1 MREQKIS
8 TGLLNELRIEQG
20 LREGKHSRPP
30 GFLLR
35 VGIGCLLLIAA
46 AGTTWWWLAT
56 RPLLVQTVIASTSGS
71 AAVVPSAVLQAT
83 GYVVARRRATV
94 STQITGKL
102 TEVLFEAGD
111 AVKAGQVLARLDDGA
126 QRAALNSARAQVLF
140 NEAQVAQGEAQ
151 LIQARSDS
159 QRQQELVVSGMTTKQ
174 AAEQSRTKLLAA
186 EAALDAYRHNVEAS
200 KEQYELAKVNFNH
213 TVLRAPFAGIV
224 TERAAQVGEIVSP
237 LSAGG
242 GFTRT
247 GVGTIVDMDSL
258 EIEVDVNE
266 AYIGQVHAGM
276 TCEAV
281 LSAYPDWKISAKVIA
296 IVPAADRG
304 KATVKVRIGVDQKDG
319 RIVPDMGVR
328 VATRLLDGLTEIT
341 MAWLLLEAAR
351 KARQLL
357 DSPENGG
364 FPPTFLL
371 EKVESFQ
378 FFARNI
384 LPHTLA
390 RLAVVAD
397 SNAYV

>member
-1 MREQKIS
+1 MR
-8 TGLLNELRIEQG
+8 
-20 LREGKHSRPP
+20 
-30 GFLLR
+30 
-35 VGIGCLLLIAA
+35 GC
-46 AGTTWWWLAT
+46 
-56 RPLLVQTVIASTSGS
+56 
-71 AAVVPSAVLQAT
+71 
-83 GYVVARRRATV
+83 
-94 STQITGKL
+94 
-102 TEVLFEAGD
+102 
-111 AVKAGQVLARLDDGA
+111 
-126 QRAALNSARAQVLF
+126 
-140 NEAQVAQGEAQ
+140 
-151 LIQARSDS
+151 
-159 QRQQELVVSGMTTKQ
+159 
-174 AAEQSRTKLLAA
+174 
-186 EAALDAYRHNVEAS
+186 RHD
-200 KEQYELAKVNFNH
+200 
-213 TVLRAPFAGIV
+213 PV
-224 TERAAQVGEIVSP
+224 TDFFCTAP

-296 IVPAADRG
+296 ILPAADRG

-371 EKVESFQ
+371 EKVGSFQ